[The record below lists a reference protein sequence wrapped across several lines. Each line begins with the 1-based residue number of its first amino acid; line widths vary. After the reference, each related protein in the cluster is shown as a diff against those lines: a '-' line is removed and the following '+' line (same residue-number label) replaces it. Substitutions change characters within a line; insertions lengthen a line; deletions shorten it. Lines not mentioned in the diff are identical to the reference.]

1 LSNLI
6 IRSEEPHIVL
16 PLDSGDVVVIPR
28 SFFVDVIEGRMSVF
42 DLEGDCGGIMR
53 LIVREWLGE
62 MPS

>member
-1 LSNLI
+1 M
-6 IRSEEPHIVL
+6 L